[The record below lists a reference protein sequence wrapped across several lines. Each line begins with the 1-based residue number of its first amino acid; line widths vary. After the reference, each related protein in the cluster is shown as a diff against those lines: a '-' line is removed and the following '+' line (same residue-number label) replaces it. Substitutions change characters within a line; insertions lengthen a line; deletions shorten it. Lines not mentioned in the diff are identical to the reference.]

1 MDGDDGM
8 DIHWM
13 MYMQDE
19 QQSSMNDDKVDASI
33 DSKPKKKNKVI
44 GKRRMIKK
52 RYRLIMKLGQEA

>member
-19 QQSSMNDDKVDASI
+19 QQSSMNDDNVDAST

-52 RYRLIMKLGQEA
+52 I